1 MSIAKRLLILIS
13 LSIVC
18 LLTLGAVSLYEMNKI
33 NANVEQFKSNIL
45 PSYEMLYESMGLVRK
60 INREV
65 FEHMAFDKAEEKQ
78 RVEEEMAQTRT
89 ALQAQLK
96 NYRAAA
102 ISDAEDLRLFTKV
115 EANVEEF
122 LTLSAETL
130 AISRQNDLARAR
142 ENQSMNHD
150 IIRDAVAALQAD
162 IDYNRQLGEGLYT
175 SSQLGFKFSLYLVIG
190 MTLLAIGLFS
200 FLGYSLFQHI
210 ASSLGAMQS
219 VVSGIERDLD
229 FTRRAPVGQQDE
241 VGRTISAFNLLIA
254 KIQSTLT
261 QMNAGTNRVSGAAS
275 GLSTAAQQ
283 VSASSSHQSESS
295 SNMAASVE
303 EMTVSITQVAD
314 RVGEANQMISEAG
327 KLAAQSEDVINAT
340 LEDIHA
346 ISTTVQEASSEIAKL
361 ELNSSQISSVLTIIK
376 EVAEQTNLL
385 ALNAAIEA
393 ARAGEQGRGFAVVAD
408 EVRKLAE
415 RTTTSTEEIA
425 GSISNMQSS
434 SQRAVNCMKK
444 VVDNVETGVSRAQQA
459 TEAIKQISNST
470 QQTIQTVNE
479 INVSVREQSYAMNNI
494 AQQVEK
500 IAQMTE
506 ENSAAAHSTSE
517 TARQLDNVANDM
529 QHMVAQFRLA

>member
-1 MSIAKRLLILIS
+1 MSIAKRLLLLIVLS
-13 LSIVC
+13 LAA
-18 LLTLGAVSLYEMNKI
+18 LLVVGSMSLFQLHKVNDHVRY
-33 NANVEQFKSNIL
+33 FKENTL
-45 PSYEMLYESMGLVRK
+45 PSYELLYESMGMLRK
-60 INREV
+60 MNRQV
-65 FEHMAFDKAEEKQ
+65 FEHMAFEKASEKQ
-78 RVEEEMAQTRT
+78 RIDDEMTQTRES
-89 ALQAQLK
+89 LLGLLK
-96 NYRAAA
+96 KYRTEA
-102 ISDAEDLRLFTKV
+102 ICDEEDGRLFKTA
-115 EANVEEF
+115 EGAIQEF
-122 LTLSAETL
+122 FKLSDETL
-130 AISRQNDLARAR
+130 ELSRRNDLSGAR

-150 IIRDAVAALQAD
+150 IVREALAALQAD
-162 IDYNRQLGEGLYT
+162 IDYNRKLAQSMYQ
-175 SSQLGFKFSLYLVIG
+175 SSQDKFRFSLYLVIG
-190 MTLLAIGLFS
+190 LCIVAIVGFS
-200 FLGYSLFQHI
+200 LIGYSLFRHI
-210 ASSLGAMQS
+210 DSSLTEMQS

-241 VGRTISAFNLLIA
+241 VGRTIFAFNKLVA

-327 KLAAQSEDVINAT
+327 KLAVQSESVINAT

-459 TEAIKQISNST
+459 TEAIKQISSST

-517 TARQLDNVANDM
+517 TARQLDHVANDM